1 MPCSARRASFRGDA
15 LMARSRFP
23 ADIGLTSR
31 MVLTM
36 FLLGLVYVAFVAV
49 LVAVKVPLVWII
61 VIAGGFLFLQYFFS
75 DRIAMFSMRAHEVSA
90 QQEPVLHG
98 IVDRLC
104 ALADMPKPK
113 VAIAESDIPNAFATG
128 RNQKSAVLCV
138 TTGIMRRLDEPELE
152 AVLSHELSHVAHRD
166 VAVMTI
172 ASFLGLLAGFVV
184 RSSLYAGAYGG
195 FGGYGRRDDSRDNT
209 GAIILLVVLASA
221 VVYALSFLL
230 TRALSRYREL
240 SADRSAAILTGRPST
255 LASALVKV
263 SGEVARIPT
272 RDLRAA
278 EPLNAFFFVPALSPG
293 FSFSSLF
300 STHPTLQRRL
310 DQLANIE
317 REMGRA
323 A

>member
-1 MPCSARRASFRGDA
+1 
-15 LMARSRFP
+15 MARSRFP
-23 ADIGLTSR
+23 ADLGLSSR

-36 FLLGLVYVAFVAV
+36 FLIGLVYVAFVAV
-49 LVAVKVPLVWII
+49 LIALRIPVVWILL
-61 VIAGGFLFLQYFFS
+61 IAGGFLFFQFFFS
-75 DRIAMFSMRAHEVSA
+75 DRIALFSMHAHEVSP
-90 QQEPVLHG
+90 QEAPVLHG
-98 IVDRLC
+98 VVDRLC

-113 VAIAESDIPNAFATG
+113 VAIAESDLPNAFATG
-128 RNQKSAVLCV
+128 RSQKAAVLCV

-184 RSSLYAGAYGG
+184 RSSIYAGAYGG

-209 GAIILLVVLASA
+209 GAVILLVVLASA
-221 VVYALSFLL
+221 IVYALSFLL

-240 SADRSAAILTGRPST
+240 SADRSGAILTGRPST
-255 LASALVKV
+255 LAAALVKV
-263 SGEVARIPT
+263 SGDIARIPT

-278 EPLNAFFFVPALSPG
+278 EPLNAFFFAPALAPG

-300 STHPTLQRRL
+300 STHPPLERRL
-310 DQLANIE
+310 DQLARIE
-317 REMGRA
+317 QEMGHA

>member
-1 MPCSARRASFRGDA
+1 
-15 LMARSRFP
+15 
-23 ADIGLTSR
+23 

-36 FLLGLVYVAFVAV
+36 FLIGLVYAAFIAV
-49 LVAVKVPLVWII
+49 LIALRIPVVLI
-61 VIAGGFLFLQYFFS
+61 VLIAGGFLFFQYFFA
-75 DRIAMFSMRAHEVSA
+75 DRIALFSMHAREVSP
-90 QQEPVLHG
+90 QEAPVLHG

-104 ALADMPKPK
+104 ALSDVPKPR
-113 VAIAESDIPNAFATG
+113 VAIADSDIPNAFATG
-128 RNQKSAVLCV
+128 RNQKAAVLCV

-184 RSSLYAGAYGG
+184 RSSIYAGAYGG

-209 GAIILLVVLASA
+209 GAIILLVILASA
-221 VVYALSFLL
+221 IVYALSFLL

-263 SGEVARIPT
+263 SGQIARIPT

-278 EPLNAFFFVPALSPG
+278 EPLNAFFFVPALAPG
-293 FSFSSLF
+293 FSLSSLF
-300 STHPTLQRRL
+300 STHPSLERRL
-310 DQLANIE
+310 DQLARIE
-317 REMGRA
+317 REMGQVA
-323 A
+323 